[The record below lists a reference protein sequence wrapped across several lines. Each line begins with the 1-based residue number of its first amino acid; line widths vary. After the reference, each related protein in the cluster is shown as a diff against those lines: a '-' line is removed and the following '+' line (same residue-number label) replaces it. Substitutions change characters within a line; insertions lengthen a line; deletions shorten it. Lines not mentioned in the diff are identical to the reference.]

1 MAKQSLLVADADPR
15 SLRILDVAL
24 RKAGFQVGTASDGAE
39 AQRRLQRTPPDL
51 LIADAALPGLDGLS
65 LCRAVRADPRLEG
78 VPVILIS
85 ADKDSGA
92 QKAAIE
98 AGADDFLGK
107 PLLIKELTQRIRMLL
122 VRREQEKLAQRGGT
136 PAALTGAIGDLG
148 LVDVF
153 QSLDGW
159 KRSAVVTCEWAD
171 KTATVWVRDG
181 QVVDCETG
189 TLGGEPAFYRLL
201 NWEGGNFQVDF
212 GPVDRDSR
220 IEVGTQGLVMEA
232 MRRVDEMG
240 RLAEE
245 LPLSTRLTVD
255 FAVLAKRLA
264 DLPDEVNGVLRLIDG
279 LRPLGEVMERSPID
293 DLATVVVVQRLL
305 AEKVLVRGDD
315 AARPRSKPSL
325 SQWLGPASVVQPDYS
340 GTDVHGQPIDPQ
352 QDPRQAE
359 DAAAAPRASQP
370 AVALAA
376 LTPELPG
383 APASPAA
390 VTAPGQVVG
399 ALSGPSSDSPKAV
412 FDVPAELAKALTP
425 PQAVSPVPVKAP
437 PPAEVEAATLQVA
450 ATFAHADAQ
459 AVLESSVPTKTEQFK
474 LPAEPKKPAA
484 LIRFPP
490 LRGVRRERL
499 RREADE
505 ARAQLAAG
513 KPVRLTHLVELP
525 AWPASAG
532 EAVRSISPAVSDAA
546 KKFAPDVPVAAVS
559 QIARSRAE
567 LQGLRAPATA
577 AEGMAGTDALLGQLP
592 VPSPR
597 IPDTEPA
604 PPPAFTPA
612 PAAAAPTGEPARD
625 VSWEAKPLTAQQVA
639 QAPAPGAAQVTAAA
653 LPEPGA
659 LSAREPGSPWEESTE
674 PGAEATSEQPTSPGH
689 RVEGA
694 PPDDGETGPDA
705 PTSPGHRVDSPEE
718 QGEEAAA
725 KEKSLALLEGLV
737 GRATAEAAA
746 QSPTPQPAQGPAPA
760 QAAPAPVAETPAPA
774 PEAVHQREVAAP
786 PVIAVPQSSPGTPRP
801 PSGSQPIAPRKSD
814 AEFEAEMRAT
824 LKGSKKPWR
833 LYAGLAA
840 VVAIAAFFL
849 LRPQPPTVNKGLLG
863 NLDAD
868 KGLKSPEPAAPPK
881 QAAPAPAADAGLAAA
896 APDAGLAADAGAV
909 AAAQPGKE
917 PAGGDAGTPVADAGA
932 AMAAG
937 GPAKPLEAT
946 PTDDYARALA
956 EGEALLKRGKYKL
969 AVASLKKAVS
979 LNPESVPAL
988 LELGDAFLEADQ
1000 PKNALKPLEKAAR
1013 LDPRS
1018 GRAQLLLGT
1027 AWQSLGK
1034 NQDATKAYKR
1044 YLELEPTGEY
1054 ARDVRSILANLQH

>member
-1 MAKQSLLVADADPR
+1 
-15 SLRILDVAL
+15 
-24 RKAGFQVGTASDGAE
+24 
-39 AQRRLQRTPPDL
+39 
-51 LIADAALPGLDGLS
+51 
-65 LCRAVRADPRLEG
+65 
-78 VPVILIS
+78 
-85 ADKDSGA
+85 
-92 QKAAIE
+92 
-98 AGADDFLGK
+98 
-107 PLLIKELTQRIRMLL
+107 MLL

-159 KRSAVVTCEWAD
+159 KRSAIVSCEWGD

-181 QVVDCETG
+181 EVVDCETG
-189 TLGGEPAFYRLL
+189 SLAGEAAFYRLL

-255 FAVLAKRLA
+255 FAALAKRLA

-279 LRPLGEVMERSPID
+279 LRPLGEVMDRSPID
-293 DLATVVVVQRLL
+293 DLATLVVVQRLL
-305 AEKVLVRGDD
+305 AEKVLLRGDD

-325 SQWLGPASVVQPDYS
+325 SQWLGPASVVQPDYT
-340 GTDVHGQPIDPQ
+340 GTDVNGQPIDPQ
-352 QDPRQAE
+352 QALSKTVEAPALVE
-359 DAAAAPRASQP
+359 EAAAAMRATQP
-370 AVALAA
+370 GVALAA
-376 LTPELPG
+376 LAPAPTAPADAPTSPVDAPAPVATPAPSAPPPAGNGKKKKGKKGAAEQEPELPIAPAG
-383 APASPAA
+383 APAVPPVATPAA
-390 VTAPGQVVG
+390 PAASAPLPAPAAAPVVVAAPVAPAAIFGGDPLASPTAITSPGLAIG
-399 ALSGPSSDSPKAV
+399 AAIGASSGPAAEPASGPFSGPSSDSPKAE
-412 FDVPAELAKALTP
+412 FDLPAELARVLTP
-425 PQAVSPVPVKAP
+425 PQAVSPVPAKAP
-437 PPAEVEAATLQVA
+437 PLAEVEAAALQVA

-459 AVLESSVPTKTEQFK
+459 AVFESGSPTKTDQFK
-474 LPAEPKKPAA
+474 LPAEPKKPVS

-505 ARAQLAAG
+505 ARAQLAAN

-532 EAVRSISPAVSDAA
+532 EAVRRISPAVSDAA
-546 KKFAPDVPVAAVS
+546 KKFAPDVPVAVVS
-559 QIARSRAE
+559 QIAKARAE
-567 LQGLRAPATA
+567 VNGLRAPATA

-612 PAAAAPTGEPARD
+612 PVAAPPAEPARD
-625 VSWEAKPLTAQQVA
+625 VSWEAKPLTAQQIA
-639 QAPAPGAAQVTAAA
+639 QAPAPAA
-653 LPEPGA
+653 LPDSGA

-674 PGAEATSEQPTSPGH
+674 PGADVSAEQPTSPGH
-689 RVEGA
+689 RVDGA
-694 PPDDGETGPDA
+694 PAGADGETSPDA
-705 PTSPGHRVDSPEE
+705 PTSPGHRVDVAAE

-737 GRATAEAAA
+737 GGVKAAGPVAAT
-746 QSPTPQPAQGPAPA
+746 Q
-760 QAAPAPVAETPAPA
+760 PAPVAAANQPAATTPEPA
-774 PEAVHQREVAAP
+774 PEPEVVPP
-786 PVIAVPQSSPGTPRP
+786 PVKAPTSSPGKPRP
-801 PSGSQPIAPRKSD
+801 PSGSQPAAAPRKSD
-814 AEFEAEMRAT
+814 EEFEAEMRAA
-824 LKGSKKPWR
+824 LKGTKKPWG
-833 LYAGLAA
+833 LYAGIAA
-840 VVAIAAFFL
+840 VVAVAAFFL
-849 LRPQPPTVNKGLLG
+849 LRPQPTTVNKELLG
-863 NLDAD
+863 DVAAD
-868 KGLKSPEPAAPPK
+868 KGLDKKGEPALPPK
-881 QAAPAPAADAGLAAA
+881 QPAPVPATDAGLAAA
-896 APDAGLAADAGAV
+896 AADAGPAVAGDAGVAV
-909 AAAQPGKE
+909 AAQGKE
-917 PAGGDAGTPVADAGA
+917 PAATDAGAAPVADAGA
-932 AMAAG
+932 AVASEAAR
-937 GPAKPLEAT
+937 PPEAA

-969 AVASLKKAVS
+969 AVAALKKAVS

-1000 PKNALKPLEKAAR
+1000 PKNALKPLEKAAK
-1013 LDPRS
+1013 LDPRN
-1018 GRAQLLLGT
+1018 GRSQLLLGT

-1034 NQDATKAYKR
+1034 NPDATRAYKR